1 MHGFHNVLDLA
12 RYCTIVYEHSSK
24 KEDVVQ
30 DRVEIKQS
38 ALLSDDWGVLKK
50 TTYALHTLDGG
61 WAEHTRETYDRGNGA
76 TLLLYNRARRTVV
89 LTRQF
94 RLPAYVNGHDGF
106 LVEAAAGLLDGARP
120 EERIRAEVEE
130 ETGYRVG
137 AVRHLWDAFMS
148 PGSVTERLH
157 FFVAEYEAGD
167 RVGAGGGLAEEGE
180 DLEVLELGID
190 EAVAMIGSGGIV
202 DAKTI
207 MLLQYAQLHLFAPTG
222 MMILIAGPYRSGTN
236 YDPARIAR
244 NVEAMEACVMPLYRA
259 GHLPVLGEWLALPT
273 VRLAGSGRAGDAVFD
288 AVFHA
293 HAQRLLARCDAV
305 LRIGGASSGA
315 DLMVAT
321 ARELGKRIY
330 RSLDEITPAVTA

>member
-1 MHGFHNVLDLA
+1 MQN
-12 RYCTIVYEHSSK
+12 
-24 KEDVVQ
+24 
-30 DRVEIKQS
+30 RVEIKQVS
-38 ALLSDDWGVLKK
+38 VLSDDWGVLKK
-50 TTYALHTLDGG
+50 TTYALRMGDGG

-106 LVEAAAGLLDGARP
+106 LIEAAAGLLDGAQP
-120 EERIRAEVEE
+120 EQRIRLEAEE

-137 AVRHLWDAFMS
+137 AVRHLWDVFMS

-157 FFVAEYEAGD
+157 FFAAEYQAGD

-190 EAVAMIGSGGIV
+190 EAVARIGNVSGNGIV
-202 DAKTI
+202 DGKTI
-207 MLLQYAQLHLFAPTG
+207 MLLQYAQLHLFAPAG
-222 MMILIAGPYRSGTN
+222 MMILIAGPYRSGTDG
-236 YDPARIAR
+236 DPVLIAR
-244 NVEAMEACVMPLYRA
+244 NVAAMEACVMPLYEA

-273 VRLAGSGRAGDAVFD
+273 VRLAGSTEEGDAIFD
-288 AVFHA
+288 AVFHP

-315 DLMVAT
+315 DLMVST
-321 ARELGKRIY
+321 ARALGKRIY
-330 RSLDEITPAVTA
+330 RSLAEIAPAATA